1 MRAYELANGHEF
13 GELREEA
20 EFTEFGEAE
29 FGEFEDEFEDEGEFE
44 DEFEDGEFEDEFE
57 DEDEAA
63 EFAGEME
70 DEFEDEDELEE
81 EFAEE
86 MELFLEELREL
97 AGEYGSP
104 LSAEEE
110 DEFAAEMLEM
120 ESEAE
125 FGRLVGAIVK
135 TAAKAARNPAVRRT
149 VGNVV
154 KRAVHAAGKFARG
167 KGRRRAPARP
177 PARHR
182 GQRRATGQNRQQRRA
197 AARARGHRR
206 STTRSQPHASGGA
219 HAAGRRAQGR
229 HRGSK
234 ANARKREA
242 QARAGRRREQAR
254 KGTAKAKRMARRAPG
269 FLAGGALQGY
279 AGNVLYKHAG
289 DIIDQLQNWFELET
303 EEMSPTEAEFE
314 GARRF
319 VQLVA
324 ATARN
329 AASASPRVDP
339 RVVARAALLAA
350 ARRYAPGMYRQ
361 FPMYVGRPTDPAP
374 RTRQSTV
381 GRRAGGSARAHT
393 GRQPA
398 SGKWVRRGNRIVIT
412 GA

>member
-1 MRAYELANGHEF
+1 MANGHEF

-20 EFTEFGEAE
+20 EFTEYGEAE
-29 FGEFEDEFEDEGEFE
+29 FGEFEDEFEFEDEGEFE
-44 DEFEDGEFEDEFE
+44 YEFEDGEFEDEF
-57 DEDEAA
+57 EDEAA

-154 KRAVHAAGKFARG
+154 KRAVNAAGKFARG

-206 STTRSQPHASGGA
+206 STARSQPRASGGA
-219 HAAGRRAQGR
+219 RAGGRRATGR
-229 HRGSK
+229 HRGK
-234 ANARKREA
+234 ANARRREA

-254 KGTAKAKRMARRAPG
+254 RGTAKAKRMARRAPG

-361 FPMYVGRPTDPAP
+361 FPLYVGQPIDPAQ
-374 RTRQSTV
+374 RSRQSTV
-381 GRRAGGSARAHT
+381 GRRVGGRAHT
-393 GRQPA
+393 GRRPA